1 MDEGDALDRR
11 LGYARSLMKV
21 LRGIGIAVVAV
32 LGMAF
37 FFFRWAEPGTAAN
50 ELVFIG
56 GEIVTMADPPVA
68 EAMWVKD
75 GRIERLGGADEV
87 SSAAG
92 SGAEVVDLRGATLLP
107 GFIEPH
113 THPLATAMLGSA
125 IDVSGFHHDSRA
137 DIMETLHEA
146 LDGFLPQPWI
156 IAFGWDPLMVRDLK
170 PPTLAELDALSPE
183 KPFVILTQAM
193 HEAFANSAALRESG
207 ITRDTPDPPGG
218 AFGRD
223 ENGDLTGGVLEVNA
237 INYLLRALPALPP
250 AVTELILRWKFADY
264 ARGGFT
270 TIGVLGSVGRAEDPI
285 GLLRALADDPY
296 VPVRSVVYGLPTQLD
311 LDAKPDTNHDTRF
324 ELRGV
329 KFWMDGSP
337 YTGGAAF
344 AEPYEDT
351 ELTRDQLHLPPG
363 HLGPLNY
370 ELGEFAEV
378 FGRFHR
384 AGYHVAVHT
393 QGERAVQ
400 LVLDAA
406 ETVLKANPWDDH
418 RHRLEHNA
426 LITTEQIQ
434 RAKAL
439 GFELSFF
446 TDHIYFYGDRL
457 PELVGERVERYMP
470 VGTAFRDGHRA
481 TIHSD
486 NPMTPI
492 GPLRVMQTSMLRV
505 PRKGGDPMG
514 PSERL
519 TVDQALAA
527 MTTNAARQ
535 LGVEEHRGS
544 LEPGKAA
551 DLVVLSR
558 NPFDTPPEQ
567 FGNIDVLGTWID
579 GRPVD
584 TRKASRPNLA
594 ISVRALRQLIT
605 R

>member
-1 MDEGDALDRR
+1 VTTR
-11 LGYARSLMKV
+11 YARAVMRA
-21 LRGIGIAVVAV
+21 LRGLGIALVVVVGIAMIFVRWTEPDTAPSDVVFVGGDV
-32 LGMAF
+32 L
-37 FFFRWAEPGTAAN
+37 
-50 ELVFIG
+50 
-56 GEIVTMADPPVA
+56 TMADPPVV
-68 EAMWVKD
+68 EAIWIKD
-75 GRIERLGGADEV
+75 GRIEQLGGADEV
-87 SSAAG
+87 RAAAG
-92 SGAEVVDLRGATLLP
+92 SGAEVVDLRGATVMP

-113 THPLATAMLGSA
+113 THPLATALLGSA
-125 IDVSGFHHDSRA
+125 IDVSGFTHDSRA
-137 DIMETLHEA
+137 EMMETLREA
-146 LDGFLPQPWI
+146 MDGFLPQPWI
-156 IAFGWDPLMVRDLK
+156 LAFGWDPIMVRDLD
-170 PPTLAELDALSPE
+170 PPTLAELDELSPD

-223 ENGDLTGGVLEVNA
+223 ENGDLTGAVLEVNA
-237 INYLLRALPALPP
+237 IDYLLRALPPLPP
-250 AVTELILRWKFADY
+250 ALTELILRWQLADY
-264 ARGGFT
+264 ALGGLT
-270 TIGVLGSVGRAEDPI
+270 TIGVLGAVGRAEDPV
-285 GLLRALADDPY
+285 GLLQKLADDPH

-311 LDAKPDTNHDTRF
+311 PTSKPDANPDARF

-344 AEPYEDT
+344 EAPYEDT
-351 ELTRDQLHLPPG
+351 ELTREQMHLRPG
-363 HLGPLNY
+363 HMGPLNY
-370 ELGEFAEV
+370 ELAEFTEEL
-378 FGRFHR
+378 GRFHR

-400 LVLDAA
+400 RVLDAA
-406 ETVLKANPWDDH
+406 ESVLAADPWEGH

-457 PELVGERVERYMP
+457 PEIVGSRVDRYMP
-470 VGTAFRDGHRA
+470 TGTAFREGHRA

-492 GPLRVMQTSMLRV
+492 GPLRVMRTSMLRT
-505 PRKGGDPMG
+505 PRTEGEPLA

-527 MTTNAARQ
+527 MTTNAAWQ
-535 LGVEEHRGS
+535 LGVEKHRGS

-558 NPFDTPPEQ
+558 NPLNTAPEQ
-567 FGNIDVLGTWID
+567 FGDIEVLGTWID
-579 GRPVD
+579 GQPVD
-584 TRKASRPNLA
+584 TRKVSRPNLTIAWRA
-594 ISVRALRQLIT
+594 IRQMAA

>member
-1 MDEGDALDRR
+1 MRI
-11 LGYARSLMKV
+11 
-21 LRGIGIAVVAV
+21 LRGIGIALVVVVGAGA
-32 LGMAF
+32 LF
-37 FFFRWAEPGTAAN
+37 LRWAEPETAPSQV
-50 ELVFIG
+50 VFVG
-56 GEIVTMADPPVA
+56 GDIVTMAEPLIV

-75 GRIERLGGADEV
+75 GRIEQLGGAEEV
-87 SSAAG
+87 RAAAG
-92 SGAEVVDLRGATLLP
+92 TDVEVVDLEGATLMP

-113 THPLATAMLGSA
+113 THPLATALLGSA
-125 IDVSGFHHDSRA
+125 IDVSGFNHDSRVEV
-137 DIMETLHEA
+137 METLHEA
-146 LDGFLPQPWI
+146 MDGFLPQPWI
-156 IAFGWDPLMVRDLK
+156 IAFGWDPLMVRDLD
-170 PPTLAELDALSPE
+170 PPTLAELDELSPD
-183 KPFVILTQAM
+183 KPFVILTQMM

-207 ITRDTPDPPGG
+207 ITRDTADPPGA

-223 ENGDLTGGVLEVNA
+223 ENGDLTGAVLEVNA
-237 INYLLRALPALPP
+237 VNYLLRALPTLPP
-250 AVTELILRWKFADY
+250 ALTELLLRWQLADY
-264 ARGGFT
+264 ASGGFT
-270 TIGVLGSVGRAEDPI
+270 TIGVLGVVGRAEDPI
-285 GLLRALADDPY
+285 GMLRSLADDPH
-296 VPVRSVVYGLPTQLD
+296 VPVRSVVYGLPKQID
-311 LDAKPDTNHDTRF
+311 LDSKPGSDHDARF

-351 ELTRDQLHLPPG
+351 DLTRERLHLSAG
-363 HLGPLNY
+363 HMGPLNY
-370 ELGEFAEV
+370 ELEAFTEEL
-378 FGRFHR
+378 RRYHQ

-406 ETVLKANPWDDH
+406 EPVLRAHPWDDH

-457 PELVGERVERYMP
+457 PELVGSRVERYMP
-470 VGTAFRDGHRA
+470 AGTAFREGHRA

-492 GPLRVMQTSMLRV
+492 GPLRVMQTSMLRI
-505 PRKGGDPMG
+505 PRKGGEPMA

-519 TVDQALAA
+519 TVDQALRA

-544 LEPGKAA
+544 LEQGKAA
-551 DLVVLSR
+551 DLVLLSR
-558 NPFDTPPEQ
+558 NPFDTAPEQ
-567 FGNIDVLGTWID
+567 FDDIEVLGTWID
-579 GRPVD
+579 GQPVD
-584 TRKASRPNLA
+584 TRKASRPNLT
-594 ISVRALRQLIT
+594 IGLLALRQMAE

>member
-1 MDEGDALDRR
+1 MRI
-11 LGYARSLMKV
+11 
-21 LRGIGIAVVAV
+21 LRGIGIGLIVLVA
-32 LGMAF
+32 GAF
-37 FFFRWAEPGTAAN
+37 VFLRWAEPDTAPS
-50 ELVFIG
+50 EVVFLG
-56 GEIVTMADPPVA
+56 GDIVTMADPPLV
-68 EAMWVKD
+68 EAMWIKD
-75 GRIERLGGADEV
+75 GRIEQLGSANDVRG
-87 SSAAG
+87 AAG
-92 SGAEVVDLRGATLLP
+92 SDAEIVDLEGATLMP

-113 THPLATAMLGSA
+113 THPLATALLGSA
-125 IDVSGFHHDSRA
+125 IDVSGFAHDSRA
-137 DIMETLHEA
+137 AMMATLQEA

-156 IAFGWDPLMVRDLK
+156 IAFGWDPIMVRDLE
-170 PPTLAELDALSPE
+170 PPTLAELDELSPD

-193 HEAFANSAALRESG
+193 HEAFANSAALREAG
-207 ITRDTPDPPGG
+207 ITRDTPDPPGA

-223 ENGDLTGGVLEVNA
+223 KNGELNGSILEVNA
-237 INYLLRALPALPP
+237 VNYLLRALPVLPP
-250 AVTELILRWKFADY
+250 ALTELILRWTLADY

-270 TIGVLGSVGRAEDPI
+270 TIGVLGPVGRAEDPI
-285 GLLRALADDPY
+285 GLLRGLADDPR

-311 LDAKPDTNHDTRF
+311 LDQKPDANHDARF

-344 AEPYEDT
+344 AEAYEDT
-351 ELTRDQLHLPPG
+351 ELTREQLNLQPG
-363 HLGPLNY
+363 HMGPLNY
-370 ELGEFAEV
+370 ELDEFTQEL
-378 FGRFHR
+378 GRFHR

-406 ETVLKANPWDDH
+406 EAVLKSDPWDDH

-426 LITTEQIQ
+426 LITIEQIQ
-434 RAKAL
+434 RAKEL

-457 PELVGERVERYMP
+457 RELVGDRVDRYMP
-470 VGTAFRDGHRA
+470 VGTAFREDHLA

-492 GPLRVMQTSMLRV
+492 GPLRLMRTSMLRI
-505 PRKGGDPMG
+505 PRKGAEPMA

-519 TVDQALAA
+519 TIDQALRA

-544 LEPGKAA
+544 LEQGKAA

-558 NPFDTPPEQ
+558 NPLDTAPEQ
-567 FGNIDVLGTWID
+567 FDDIEVLGTWID
-579 GRPVD
+579 GQPVD
-584 TRKASRPNLA
+584 TRKVSRPNLA
-594 ISVRALRQLIT
+594 IAIRALRQVAA

>member
-1 MDEGDALDRR
+1 
-11 LGYARSLMKV
+11 
-21 LRGIGIAVVAV
+21 
-32 LGMAF
+32 
-37 FFFRWAEPGTAAN
+37 
-50 ELVFIG
+50 
-56 GEIVTMADPPVA
+56 
-68 EAMWVKD
+68 
-75 GRIERLGGADEV
+75 
-87 SSAAG
+87 
-92 SGAEVVDLRGATLLP
+92 
-107 GFIEPH
+107 
-113 THPLATAMLGSA
+113 
-125 IDVSGFHHDSRA
+125 VSGFNHDSRA
-137 DIMETLHEA
+137 EIMETLREA

-156 IAFGWDPLMVRDLK
+156 IAFGWDPLMVRDLE
-170 PPTLAELDALSPE
+170 PPTLAELDELSPD

-193 HEAFANSAALRESG
+193 HEAFANSAAVRDLDAGDARGLCEQRRA
-207 ITRDTPDPPGG
+207 TRVGDHEGDPGPSRRCIRSETPDPPGG
-218 AFGRD
+218 AFDRD
-223 ENGDLTGGVLEVNA
+223 EHGDLTGGVLEVNA

-250 AVTELILRWKFADY
+250 ALTELILRWKFADY

-270 TIGVLGSVGRAEDPI
+270 TIGVLGTVGRAEDPI
-285 GLLRALADDPY
+285 GLLRRLADDPH

-311 LDAKPDTNHDTRF
+311 PDSGKPDTHHDTRF

-370 ELGEFAEV
+370 ALEEFAEEL
-378 FGRFHR
+378 GRFHR

-406 ETVLKANPWDDH
+406 EAVLKAHPWDDH

-457 PELVGERVERYMP
+457 PELVGDRVERYMP
-470 VGTAFRDGHRA
+470 AGTAFREGHRA

-492 GPLRVMQTSMLRV
+492 GPLRVMQTSMLRI
-505 PRKGGDPMG
+505 PRKGGEPMA

-535 LGVEEHRGS
+535 LGVEAHRGS

-558 NPFDTPPEQ
+558 NPFNTAPEQ
-567 FGNIDVLGTWID
+567 FSDIEVLGTWIE
-579 GRPVD
+579 GQPVD

-594 ISVRALRQLIT
+594 IAIRALRQLIA

>member
-1 MDEGDALDRR
+1 MR
-11 LGYARSLMKV
+11 V
-21 LRGIGIAVVAV
+21 LRGIGIAVVAA
-32 LGMAF
+32 LGIVF
-37 FFFRWAEPGTAAN
+37 FFFRWAEPDTASN
-50 ELVFIG
+50 DLVFIG

-68 EAMWVKD
+68 QAMWIKD
-75 GRIERLGGADEV
+75 GRIEQLGGADEV
-87 SSAAG
+87 RSAAG
-92 SGAEVVDLRGATLLP
+92 SDAEVVDLQGATLLP

-113 THPLATAMLGSA
+113 THPLATALLGSA
-125 IDVSGFHHDSRA
+125 IDVSGFNHDSRA
-137 DIMETLHEA
+137 EIMETLREA

-156 IAFGWDPLMVRDLK
+156 IAFGWDPLMVRDLE
-170 PPTLAELDALSPE
+170 PPTLAELDELSPD

-207 ITRDTPDPPGG
+207 ITRETPDPPGG
-218 AFGRD
+218 AFDRD
-223 ENGDLTGGVLEVNA
+223 EHGDLTGGVLEVNA

-250 AVTELILRWKFADY
+250 ALTELILRWKFADY

-270 TIGVLGSVGRAEDPI
+270 TIGVLGTVGRAEDPI
-285 GLLRALADDPY
+285 GLLRALADDPR

-311 LDAKPDTNHDTRF
+311 PDSGKPDTHHGTRF

-370 ELGEFAEV
+370 ELGEFTEEL
-378 FGRFHR
+378 GRFHR

-406 ETVLKANPWDDH
+406 EAVLKAHPWDDH

-457 PELVGERVERYMP
+457 PELVGDRVERYMP
-470 VGTAFRDGHRA
+470 AGTAFREGHRA

-492 GPLRVMQTSMLRV
+492 GPLRVMQTSMLRI
-505 PRKGGDPMG
+505 PRKGGDPMA

-535 LGVEEHRGS
+535 LGVEAHRGS

-558 NPFDTPPEQ
+558 NPFNTAPEQ
-567 FGNIDVLGTWID
+567 FSDIEVLGTWIE
-579 GRPVD
+579 GQPVD

-594 ISVRALRQLIT
+594 IAIRALRQLIA

>member
-1 MDEGDALDRR
+1 
-11 LGYARSLMKV
+11 MKA
-21 LRGIGIAVVAV
+21 LRGIVIFFLIAIGAAIVFV
-32 LGMAF
+32 LWSEPDSVSNDVIFLGGDIVSM
-37 FFFRWAEPGTAAN
+37 AEPP
-50 ELVFIG
+50 EV
-56 GEIVTMADPPVA
+56 D
-68 EAMWVKD
+68 AMWIRN
-75 GRIERLGGADEV
+75 GRIEMLGSADEV
-87 SSAAG
+87 RTAAG
-92 SGAEVVDLRGATLLP
+92 SSAKVVDLDGATVMP
-107 GFIEPH
+107 GFIEAH
-113 THPLATAMLGSA
+113 THPLASALLGSA
-125 IDVSGFHHDSRA
+125 IDVSGFTHDSRA
-137 DIMETLHEA
+137 EIMETLRDA
-146 LDGFLPQPWI
+146 MDGFLPQPWV
-156 IAFGWDPLMVRDLK
+156 IAFGWDPIMIEGLE
-170 PPTLAELDALSPE
+170 PPTRAELDELSPD

-193 HEAFANSAALRESG
+193 HEAFANSAALREAG

-223 ENGDLTGGVLEVNA
+223 ADGEPTGAVLEVNA
-237 INYLLRALPALPP
+237 INYLLRALPALPS
-250 AVTELILRWKFADY
+250 ALTALILRWQLAEY

-285 GLLRALADDPY
+285 GLLERLAEDPR
-296 VPVRSVVYGLPTQLD
+296 VPVRAVVYGLPTQLD
-311 LDAKPDTNHDTRF
+311 LDSGPETNHDGRF
-324 ELRGV
+324 VLRGV

-351 ELTRDQLHLPPG
+351 ALTRERMHLPAG
-363 HLGPLNY
+363 HMGPLNY
-370 ELGEFAEV
+370 ELEAFADEL
-378 FGRFHR
+378 GRFHR

-406 ETVLKANPWDDH
+406 ESVLQAHPWPDH

-426 LITTEQIQ
+426 LIGQEQIQ

-446 TDHIYFYGDRL
+446 PDHIYYYGDHL
-457 PELVGERVERYMP
+457 PEIVGARVERYMP
-470 VGTAFRDGHRA
+470 VGSAFREGHRA
-481 TIHSD
+481 TLHSD

-492 GPLRVMQTSMLRV
+492 GPLRVMRTAILRI
-505 PRKGGDPMG
+505 PRKGGSVVG
-514 PSERL
+514 PGERL
-519 TVDQALAA
+519 TIDQALRA

-551 DLVVLSR
+551 DLVILSR
-558 NPFDTPPEQ
+558 NPRETPPEELAE
-567 FGNIDVLGTWID
+567 IEVLGTWID
-579 GRPVD
+579 GQPVD

-594 ISVRALRQLIT
+594 LAWRALREMAA